1 MKQLSEALSRFVQQQ
16 NLYNE
21 AYGLFQNHDIQPRME
36 KISDCWDSQIPV
48 SPELEYLYSHYEMI
62 DAKAAG
68 THKLKNAA
76 VEIGDAAVLFL
87 LHQNICT
94 ANNWAIA
101 GLHLVSLSKNLLR
114 GRPIMS

>member
-1 MKQLSEALSRFVQQQ
+1 MKQLSEAITRFVHQQ
-16 NLYNE
+16 NLYNA
-21 AYGLFQNHDIQPRME
+21 AYGLFQDHYIQPRSE
-36 KISDCWDSQIPV
+36 SITDCWDKRIPL

-87 LHQNICT
+87 SHQNIYI
-94 ANNWAIA
+94 ANSWAIA
-101 GLHLVSLSKNLLR
+101 SLHLESLFMSHLR
-114 GRPIMS
+114 GPPTML